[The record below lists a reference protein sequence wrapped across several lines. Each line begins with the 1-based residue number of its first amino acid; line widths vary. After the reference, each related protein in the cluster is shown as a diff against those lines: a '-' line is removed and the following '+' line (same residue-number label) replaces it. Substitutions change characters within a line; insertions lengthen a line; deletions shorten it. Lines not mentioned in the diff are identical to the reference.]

1 MEDINII
8 NYQKSC
14 IMNHED
20 KADFYGRMGRML
32 EDYMKTRNSFEEKLT
47 NELCQYV
54 SENHPDKKGV
64 EIPEELKESAR
75 KYAWIAYEI
84 LGDAIEA
91 QEKGEPYN
99 FKRTCSIVKS
109 DEEIEKK
116 IDEILPE
123 FPEKKWETIRKGLRE
138 EYKKFRVYELFQ
150 KGIHDKIKEVLVEFF
165 EDSILE
171 LESEYLQQLEDD
183 TYLLVAWHFFQDMH
197 KCLK

>member
-1 MEDINII
+1 
-8 NYQKSC
+8 
-14 IMNHED
+14 MNREE
-20 KADFYGRMGRML
+20 KADFYDRMGRML
-32 EDYMKTRNSFEEKLT
+32 ENYVKTRNSFEEKLT

-54 SENHPDKKGV
+54 SENHPDKKGIK
-64 EIPEELKESAR
+64 IPEELKESAR

-91 QEKGEPYN
+91 QNKGEPYN
-99 FKRTCSIVKS
+99 FKSTFSIVKS
-109 DEEIEKK
+109 DEEIEKQIEK
-116 IDEILPE
+116 ILPD
-123 FPEKKWETIRKGLRE
+123 FPEEKWETIRKGFWE
-138 EYKKFRVYELFQ
+138 EYKEIRVWELFE

-197 KCLK
+197 KYLKKESKG